1 MPFLIVAPGV
11 TKAGSVCDRPVS
23 LLDLYPTLNELCNLP
38 KLDDLDGVSLVP
50 LLRDAKAKWDRPAI
64 TTWGKGNH
72 SARGQRYRYV
82 LHPNGTEQVYD
93 HQTDPDEFHNLAD
106 KPELDS
112 VKKRLA
118 QWFPKT
124 NANPV
129 SNK

>member
-1 MPFLIVAPGV
+1 MFPGQDACMRWQMLSPV
-11 TKAGSVCDRPVS
+11 VRDVSVKPPS
-23 LLDLYPTLNELCNLP
+23 AE
-38 KLDDLDGVSLVP
+38 
-50 LLRDAKAKWDRPAI
+50 
-64 TTWGKGNH
+64 NH

-106 KPELDS
+106 KPELDP